1 MNIITTETDCVRE
14 IMDIQDK
21 LSKISWVLHQP
32 LKVLQSLDQL
42 LGDTTTTTTAITN
55 IAGRLESLTQRIEN
69 LKERA
74 ASVERSV
81 GFTSS
86 LPGYHRSW
94 PVYLLYLTYPTNLK
108 LQLRKVLDIQLSISG
123 LPAAEEIRKIAA
135 AISGFTG
142 SLVTLSLAT
151 NMLLDSSAKF
161 SAIMARTLKQS
172 KQTQEDMKI
181 ILAQADKR
189 AREAESQSNLLFVF
203 TAVTVFFVRVR

>member
-1 MNIITTETDCVRE
+1 MNIIKTETDCVRE

-32 LKVLQSLDQL
+32 LKALQSLDQL
-42 LGDTTTTTTAITN
+42 LGDTTTTTTITN
-55 IAGRLESLTQRIEN
+55 IAGRLEPLTQRIEN
-69 LKERA
+69 LKGRA

-108 LQLRKVLDIQLSISG
+108 PQLRKVLDIQLSISG

-142 SLVTLSLAT
+142 SLVTLSSVT

-161 SAIMARTLKQS
+161 LAIMAKALKQS